1 MAISVI
7 SSHWRFV
14 TGGLVLLAVSAAVS
28 ACSGSGGSEPISPI
42 DDQQSLEPDS
52 LPDPLIDDQQS
63 SEPVPEVLE
72 RLAES
77 SELIAPVPTVVHTE
91 TTAATGLQIS
101 YTSEALRSVA
111 PALTIEKQWIFMQ
124 ECLQHTAAV
133 PLVLVREGPAEP
145 FTFADDVV
153 RNENPLATEIN
164 FVPIASATTLFGTVI
179 QISDADFDG
188 SLGTANF
195 NLRSIMGRYIWLS
208 NGLAERDY
216 PFGCAR
222 EEP

>member
-1 MAISVI
+1 M
-7 SSHWRFV
+7 
-14 TGGLVLLAVSAAVS
+14 LLAVLAVVS
-28 ACSGSGGSEPISPI
+28 ACSGSGGSAPVNPV
-42 DDQQSLEPDS
+42 DAQQSPEPDT
-52 LPDPLIDDQQS
+52 LPDTVVEDQQS
-63 SEPVPEVLE
+63 SEPVPEALE
-72 RLAES
+72 RLAQS
-77 SELIAPVPTVVHTE
+77 SRLIAPVPTVVHTE
-91 TTAATGLQIS
+91 TTAAAGVQIS
-101 YTSEALRSVA
+101 YTTQALRSVA
-111 PALTIEKQWIFMQ
+111 PALTIERQWIFMQ
-124 ECLQHTAAV
+124 ECLQNVAEV
-133 PLVLVREGPAEP
+133 PLVLVREGPAVP
-145 FTFADDVV
+145 FTLADDVV

-222 EEP
+222 EVP

>member
-1 MAISVI
+1 M
-7 SSHWRFV
+7 
-14 TGGLVLLAVSAAVS
+14 LLTLS
-28 ACSGSGGSEPISPI
+28 ACGGSGGSEPVVVDNQPDPEPDVVIN
-42 DDQQSLEPDS
+42 DQQG
-52 LPDPLIDDQQS
+52 
-63 SEPVPEVLE
+63 SEPVPEALQ

-77 SELIAPVPTVVHTE
+77 SELIAPVPAVVHTE
-91 TTAATGLQIS
+91 TTAGIGLQVS
-101 YTSEALRSVA
+101 YTALALRTVA
-111 PALTIEKQWIFMQ
+111 PAQTIEKQWIFMQ
-124 ECLQHTAAV
+124 ECLQQSTAV
-133 PLVLVREGPAEP
+133 PVVLVREGPAEP
-145 FTFADDVV
+145 FTLADDVV

-179 QISDADFDG
+179 QVSDSDFDG

-195 NLRSIMGRYIWLS
+195 NLRSIMGRNIWLS